1 MYHKLKKCLNSRS
14 SHQSCSIEKA
24 VLKNFA
30 IFTGKHLCWSL
41 LLIDLRALRP
51 GTFLKGEYCKI
62 FKNAILVKICFCI
75 SWFLLL
81 IFLFGCL
88 FLLLIQQAF
97 FKGPLQGLK
106 SSPQG
111 AQWQAPLL
119 FEKKEK
125 LAGMVT
131 RCTTRCH
138 SLSLVVILCHSL
150 SLVVIR
156 CHSLYHSLSLD
167 VPLVCL
173 FINDQV
179 SLSVCLYFMRYW
191 TIRVL
196 QLFVN
201 QTVTS

>member
-1 MYHKLKKCLNSRS
+1 MYYKLKKCLNSRS
-14 SHQSCSIEKA
+14 SHQRCSIEKA

-119 FEKKEK
+119 FEKKK
-125 LAGMVT
+125 NQPKWPLVATHYHSLSLVVT

-138 SLSLVVILCHSL
+138 SLSL
-150 SLVVIR
+150 
-156 CHSLYHSLSLD
+156 D
-167 VPLVCL
+167 VQLICL
-173 FINDQV
+173 FINAQKK
-179 SLSVCLYFMRYW
+179 M
-191 TIRVL
+191 
-196 QLFVN
+196 
-201 QTVTS
+201 